1 MNLGLSAYLKSHFT
15 SYTSY
20 KYLVATPGNPE
31 RGMASIPD
39 PNWVSGFVTGEGNFD
54 VKITKSLTHKLGY
67 RVSLRFR
74 VSQHVRDKALM
85 ESLKLYL
92 NSGSVY
98 KYAQTPDFVYIC
110 YAFSEVKNQI
120 IPYFYKYPIGGVKA
134 FDF

>member
-92 NSGSVY
+92 NSGSVS
-98 KYAQTPDFVYIC
+98 T
-110 YAFSEVKNQI
+110 
-120 IPYFYKYPIGGVKA
+120 
-134 FDF
+134 